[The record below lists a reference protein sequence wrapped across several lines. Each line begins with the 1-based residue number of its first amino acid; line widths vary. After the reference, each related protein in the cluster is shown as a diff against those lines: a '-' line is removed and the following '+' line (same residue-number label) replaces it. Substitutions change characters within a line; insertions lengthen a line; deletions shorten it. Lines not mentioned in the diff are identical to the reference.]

1 MKVSEI
7 LKKNEVTISCEIFPP
22 KQGAQLQNYK
32 AIAAEIAKLKPAYIS
47 CTYGAT
53 GGTSDYTVEIADA
66 INSYGVPAI
75 AHLTCV
81 SSTREKVHT
90 VIHELKERG
99 IENILALRGDIPT
112 NTDFPL
118 PDQYHHAIELIREIK
133 EAGDFCIGGAC
144 YPEGHPEQHSP
155 AEELETLKR
164 KVDAGASQFITQLFL
179 DNDAFDTYRNKVA
192 QAGVSVPIEAGIMP
206 VTNKKQ
212 IERMVKLCGATL
224 PKKFLHILNKYEDN
238 PEALRDAGV
247 AYAIEQ
253 IVDLIAQDVDGIH
266 LYTMNRADVAR
277 DIDHAVHR
285 LLQ

>member
-1 MKVSEI
+1 MK
-7 LKKNEVTISCEIFPP
+7 
-22 KQGAQLQNYK
+22 
-32 AIAAEIAKLKPAYIS
+32 
-47 CTYGAT
+47 T
-53 GGTSDYTVEIADA
+53 GVIVV
-66 INSYGVPAI
+66 NVRNQFVGV
-75 AHLTCV
+75 
-81 SSTREKVHT
+81 
-90 VIHELKERG
+90 G
-99 IENILALRGDIPT
+99 
-112 NTDFPL
+112 
-118 PDQYHHAIELIREIK
+118 
-133 EAGDFCIGGAC
+133 
-144 YPEGHPEQHSP
+144 
-155 AEELETLKR
+155 ELETLKR

>member
-1 MKVSEI
+1 MSNAFCLVGVLNI
-7 LKKNEVTISCEIFPP
+7 RCNANELISYI
-22 KQGAQLQNYK
+22 QNYDPSFHIM
-32 AIAAEIAKLKPAYIS
+32 A
-47 CTYGAT
+47 
-53 GGTSDYTVEIADA
+53 
-66 INSYGVPAI
+66 
-75 AHLTCV
+75 
-81 SSTREKVHT
+81 
-90 VIHELKERG
+90 
-99 IENILALRGDIPT
+99 
-112 NTDFPL
+112 
-118 PDQYHHAIELIREIK
+118 
-133 EAGDFCIGGAC
+133 AC

-206 VTNKKQ
+206 VTNKKK

-224 PKKFLHILNKYEDN
+224 PKKFLQHRHGSWCTDECRLRPVQSGLQSARWHRQRQHLARLPDCPHTCLEYAGIF

>member
-1 MKVSEI
+1 M
-7 LKKNEVTISCEIFPP
+7 
-22 KQGAQLQNYK
+22 A
-32 AIAAEIAKLKPAYIS
+32 
-47 CTYGAT
+47 
-53 GGTSDYTVEIADA
+53 
-66 INSYGVPAI
+66 
-75 AHLTCV
+75 
-81 SSTREKVHT
+81 
-90 VIHELKERG
+90 
-99 IENILALRGDIPT
+99 
-112 NTDFPL
+112 
-118 PDQYHHAIELIREIK
+118 
-133 EAGDFCIGGAC
+133 AC

-155 AEELETLKR
+155 TEELETLKR

-192 QAGVSVPIEAGIMP
+192 PAGISVPIDAGIMP

>member
-1 MKVSEI
+1 M
-7 LKKNEVTISCEIFPP
+7 
-22 KQGAQLQNYK
+22 A
-32 AIAAEIAKLKPAYIS
+32 
-47 CTYGAT
+47 
-53 GGTSDYTVEIADA
+53 
-66 INSYGVPAI
+66 
-75 AHLTCV
+75 
-81 SSTREKVHT
+81 
-90 VIHELKERG
+90 
-99 IENILALRGDIPT
+99 
-112 NTDFPL
+112 
-118 PDQYHHAIELIREIK
+118 
-133 EAGDFCIGGAC
+133 AC

-192 QAGVSVPIEAGIMP
+192 QAGISVPIEAGIMP

-224 PKKFLHILNKYEDN
+224 PKKFLHILNKYENN

-277 DIDHAVHR
+277 KIDHAVHR

>member
-1 MKVSEI
+1 MQEYGWHCI
-7 LKKNEVTISCEIFPP
+7 LHSK
-22 KQGAQLQNYK
+22 
-32 AIAAEIAKLKPAYIS
+32 
-47 CTYGAT
+47 
-53 GGTSDYTVEIADA
+53 
-66 INSYGVPAI
+66 
-75 AHLTCV
+75 HLPDRKRC
-81 SSTREKVHT
+81 SSH
-90 VIHELKERG
+90 
-99 IENILALRGDIPT
+99 NILALRGDRSETATP
-112 NTDFPL
+112 NGRFS
-118 PDQYHHAIELIREIK
+118 HANELISYIHNYDPSFHLM
-133 EAGDFCIGGAC
+133 AAC

-155 AEELETLKR
+155 TEELETLKR